1 MPKES
6 KTKTMSGQLRHNP
19 LGTVIDAADDQQVK
33 PKLKIKAGKKN
44 NKSSK
49 DDDYDDYD
57 VKEDFEEMPDSTS
70 AQKIL
75 NQARQQRDEVA
86 NEDNLPKTTAQ
97 NDDSESDDNDE
108 YDDEVGEDGEQGD
121 DYEATDLSEA
131 EEAVVSK
138 FLNAGRAETRTLAD
152 IIMEKLKEKD
162 AMASASQEEL
172 SQSDEIIPPKVME
185 VFTSVG
191 KLLHHYK
198 SGKLPKALKMLPH
211 LKNWEHILWLT
222 RPDEW
227 SPAATY
233 ATTRIFAS
241 NLNGKLVQ
249 RFYNLVLLEKVR
261 DDIRQ
266 NNKLNYYLYLAL
278 KKSLFKPA
286 AFYKGFLLPLA
297 QSHTCTLREA
307 TIVGSVLAKVSVPGN
322 HSAAVLLRLVEMPY
336 CGSTSMF
343 IKTLL
348 SKKYALP
355 RRVIEAL
362 VKHFHSF
369 ETETRVLPVIWHQAL
384 LVFAQR
390 YKFELDES
398 QKNRLKQLLRTQQHH
413 IMTQEVRRELFS
425 VPAAAAA
432 MAPNTYGGG
441 VGSMMVQSEF
451 GVAI

>member
-1 MPKES
+1 MKASKCRTVRCQKSPRPKLCQGS
-6 KTKTMSGQLRHNP
+6 CATTRWCVMLNSFSHLMQP
-19 LGTVIDAADDQQVK
+19 LLTNLSYIPIQPQGTVIDAADDQQVK

-198 SGKLPKALKMLPH
+198 SGKLPKVCTSLYFSSFLFTCLH
-211 LKNWEHILWLT
+211 FSSLLLT
-222 RPDEW
+222 SLSLLFTKGIEDV
-227 SPAATY
+227 
-233 ATTRIFAS
+233 TTSKELGA
-241 NLNGKLVQ
+241 
-249 RFYNLVLLEKVR
+249 
-261 DDIRQ
+261 
-266 NNKLNYYLYLAL
+266 YL
-278 KKSLFKPA
+278 
-286 AFYKGFLLPLA
+286 
-297 QSHTCTLREA
+297 
-307 TIVGSVLAKVSVPGN
+307 
-322 HSAAVLLRLVEMPY
+322 
-336 CGSTSMF
+336 
-343 IKTLL
+343 
-348 SKKYALP
+348 
-355 RRVIEAL
+355 
-362 VKHFHSF
+362 
-369 ETETRVLPVIWHQAL
+369 
-384 LVFAQR
+384 
-390 YKFELDES
+390 
-398 QKNRLKQLLRTQQHH
+398 
-413 IMTQEVRRELFS
+413 
-425 VPAAAAA
+425 
-432 MAPNTYGGG
+432 MAHP
-441 VGSMMVQSEF
+441 S
-451 GVAI
+451 